1 LRENINK
8 NMRYLKVFEDFN
20 DDEFE
25 YLANIGKMQNAILK
39 VVEVHEKHY
48 YNDNKISSDPDFLTS
63 IKELINSSMN
73 GEEIF
78 TSDYLSVI
86 SSFEERVYGENL
98 FNLNDDRI
106 EESVFG
112 ILNDVIIIFLDLQKE
127 EVPKYKSDMIRML
140 GEESERVCD
149 NMNDGWVIQNKFDP
163 KNKALG
169 DFPDINLN

>member
-1 LRENINK
+1 MK
-8 NMRYLKVFEDFN
+8 YLKVFEDFN

-48 YNDNKISSDPDFLTS
+48 YNGNKISSDPDFLAS
-63 IKELINSSMN
+63 IKDLIKSSMD

-106 EESVFG
+106 DESIFDT
-112 ILNDVIIIFLDLQKE
+112 LNDVIVIFLDLQKE
-127 EVPKYKSDMIRML
+127 EDPKYKSDMIRML
-140 GEESERVCD
+140 GEESERVYD
-149 NMNDGWVIQNKFDP
+149 NMNDGWVRQSGVDP
-163 KNKALG
+163 KNKELG